1 MYPILFSLIFSC
13 LCCYRTEDQLSS
25 PPYTSFH
32 RARDTLLRMYF
43 EVCRFALCICT
54 LNRSLNLSSCCICI
68 PLAPSCKYTCRA
80 RFLLSNVVYG
90 VFAGKASPSQHYNR
104 TLELS
109 RRPGPAPL
117 QHPARWMDP
126 DQYQREKQSV
136 IMRVIVGDVPNSG
149 YMLRFT
155 QEHARLRIST
165 KPVDIVPRRHSTPPK

>member
-1 MYPILFSLIFSC
+1 MYPILCSLIFSC

-90 VFAGKASPSQHYNR
+90 VFAGKASPSQHY
-104 TLELS
+104 THTPELS
-109 RRPGPAPL
+109 RSPGPPSL
-117 QHPARWMDP
+117 QHPARWMNP
-126 DQYQREKQSV
+126 DKYQRNRVLLCASSSV
-136 IMRVIVGDVPNSG
+136 MFPIAVTCCGS
-149 YMLRFT
+149 
-155 QEHARLRIST
+155 QEHACLRIST
-165 KPVDIVPRRHSTPPK
+165 KPVVMPQDSPQTP